1 MRASAQQATMAA
13 GDRPIGRGAEIRPLP
28 RRRGV
33 LRAILVTMRP
43 RQWIKNGLVVAAP
56 AAAGALG
63 HAGVPLHVVL
73 ACAAFCLLSAGT
85 YAIND
90 VHDLVEDRRHP
101 RKRHRPVAAGE
112 LTPRTAVALGVVLAL
127 AGLLLC
133 VAIRPL
139 LAVVGGGYVAVT
151 LSYTLL
157 WRKIQFADVLT
168 IAAGFVLRAV
178 AGGVAASVLLSRWF
192 VLVVSAAAVFV
203 AAAKRYAELRR
214 SRTGGNARR
223 SIQRGYN
230 PRLLRVLLSGS
241 AAVALISYCVWAV
254 HASAGDDLLWRG
266 VTIVPFAAAFGRYG
280 NAVRAGAGEAPEEV
294 LLSDRALQTAALAWL
309 LMFAFALDMLG

>member
-1 MRASAQQATMAA
+1 MSGSWRTRSRGQAIHS
-13 GDRPIGRGAEIRPLP
+13 R
-28 RRRGV
+28 
-33 LRAILVTMRP
+33 
-43 RQWIKNGLVVAAP
+43 
-56 AAAGALG
+56 
-63 HAGVPLHVVL
+63 
-73 ACAAFCLLSAGT
+73 
-85 YAIND
+85 
-90 VHDLVEDRRHP
+90 
-101 RKRHRPVAAGE
+101 
-112 LTPRTAVALGVVLAL
+112 
-127 AGLLLC
+127 
-133 VAIRPL
+133 
-139 LAVVGGGYVAVT
+139 
-151 LSYTLL
+151 
-157 WRKIQFADVLT
+157 
-168 IAAGFVLRAV
+168 